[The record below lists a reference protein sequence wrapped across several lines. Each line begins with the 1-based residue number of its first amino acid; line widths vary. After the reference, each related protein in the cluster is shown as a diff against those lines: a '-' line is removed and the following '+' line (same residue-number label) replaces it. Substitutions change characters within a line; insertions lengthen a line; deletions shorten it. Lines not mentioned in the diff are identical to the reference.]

1 MATYTIIGGDQKQ
14 YGSVSAEDVRRWIAD
29 GRLNAQSLMR
39 EETDTEFRALS
50 AFPEFADA
58 LAAQAAAAGGVANP
72 AVANPVQVLDGDY
85 ELDIGSCI
93 SRSWALVKNNFGP
106 VVGITTLV
114 MLIISGINQL
124 FGLFT
129 RSVMTD
135 LIVQHKISA
144 GGIFLI
150 FLTIM
155 VSGPIYTIFM
165 AGLFR
170 YYLKL
175 IRGDSA
181 GIGDAFS
188 GFGASIGQ
196 LVLLSLVLNILTL
209 IGYVLCLVPGIYMA
223 VAWFFSIPLVIDRQM
238 SFWAA
243 MESSRKMV
251 NKHWFLVFAFLLVY
265 GLVSMAGLIA
275 CCIGVFVS
283 LPIGLGALMY
293 AYETIFSAGGTKD
306 P

>member
-129 RSVMTD
+129 R
-135 LIVQHKISA
+135 
-144 GGIFLI
+144 
-150 FLTIM
+150 
-155 VSGPIYTIFM
+155 
-165 AGLFR
+165 
-170 YYLKL
+170 
-175 IRGDSA
+175 
-181 GIGDAFS
+181 
-188 GFGASIGQ
+188 
-196 LVLLSLVLNILTL
+196 
-209 IGYVLCLVPGIYMA
+209 
-223 VAWFFSIPLVIDRQM
+223 
-238 SFWAA
+238 
-243 MESSRKMV
+243 
-251 NKHWFLVFAFLLVY
+251 
-265 GLVSMAGLIA
+265 
-275 CCIGVFVS
+275 
-283 LPIGLGALMY
+283 
-293 AYETIFSAGGTKD
+293 
-306 P
+306 

>member
-1 MATYTIIGGDQKQ
+1 
-14 YGSVSAEDVRRWIAD
+14 
-29 GRLNAQSLMR
+29 
-39 EETDTEFRALS
+39 
-50 AFPEFADA
+50 
-58 LAAQAAAAGGVANP
+58 
-72 AVANPVQVLDGDY
+72 
-85 ELDIGSCI
+85 
-93 SRSWALVKNNFGP
+93 
-106 VVGITTLV
+106 
-114 MLIISGINQL
+114 
-124 FGLFT
+124 
-129 RSVMTD
+129 MTD